1 MASELSKTQLK
12 RALKRERITDK
23 YKRQKE
29 EKKSKKLS
37 LGTSEAQDIPVVENN
52 GIRPIRQERNAMFRA
67 DFESRCAQGP
77 TVVIDC
83 EWGDKMTDRELLS
96 LTQQIMYSYSSIKNS
111 EKPVR
116 LWVVGA
122 SDKQTK
128 LFRNLP
134 GADSWYMVFTS
145 KSIKDIFMPSE
156 DVVYLS
162 ADSEDVLSSE
172 DITSRSI
179 LIIGGIVDRN
189 RHRDATLN
197 KANVLGFRTAQLP
210 IGEYMPLK
218 SSKVLTVNHVVQIL
232 VDVNTTSDWRGALNR
247 VIPDRKR
254 DLDDSKSS

>member
-12 RALKRERITDK
+12 RALKRERIKEK

-29 EKKSKKLS
+29 EKKGKKVS
-37 LGTSEAQDIPVVENN
+37 HSTSESQDAPVLEHN

-67 DFESRCAQGP
+67 DFESRCEQGP

-122 SDKQTK
+122 SEKQTQ

-134 GADSWYMVFTS
+134 GADSWHMVFTS
-145 KSIKDIFMPSE
+145 KSIQDIFPSSK
-156 DVVYLS
+156 DAVYLT

-172 DITSRSI
+172 EINNSSI

-189 RHRDATLN
+189 RHKDATLN
-197 KANVLGFRTAQLP
+197 KANALGFRTAKLP
-210 IGEYMPLK
+210 IGEFMPLK

-232 VDVNTTSDWRGALNR
+232 VDVHANDDWRGALDR
-247 VIPDRKR
+247 VIPGRKR
-254 DLDDSKSS
+254 EVDDSEYS